1 MPAARVLFGQVARP
15 ARAAL
20 YAGNPPLLELVDVL
34 DAADDHGLDPVLLSC
49 ARPNGTRTCCR
60 AYAGVWRAF
69 RVGESG
75 RQWHWVPAIAPWAGR
90 GAIGQW
96 GCRVSIGGVLAAAR
110 RQAGLTITQVS
121 QRTCIRETI
130 VRGIERD
137 DFCACGADFYARGHI
152 RAIARAVG
160 VDGEPLV
167 GEYDSGHGT
176 PQDGPADGVPG
187 PSAPLRL
194 RARRSPGRA
203 VAVLVVLAAV
213 VGLVTYHV
221 VASHPA
227 GSAAAAARKPAV
239 TAHKTARAHPA
250 IASTPAPP
258 AARHGSPE
266 VVISLTAVSEA
277 CWADLLTSSGAA
289 VFQGI
294 LSPGASKTWKERR
307 AVTLELGNPG
317 AVTLTVDG
325 KSRTGLGSEPVT
337 LSLAPGK
344 TGSG

>member
-110 RQAGLTITQVS
+110 RQAGLTNTQVS
-121 QRTCIRETI
+121 QRTRIRETI

-137 DFCACGADFYARGHI
+137 DFSACGADIMREDTSAASLIPWAWI
-152 RAIARAVG
+152 RSHWSGGVRLEPRPAGGPPPWARAG
-160 VDGEPLV
+160 
-167 GEYDSGHGT
+167 
-176 PQDGPADGVPG
+176 
-187 PSAPLRL
+187 
-194 RARRSPGRA
+194 PGRRRRPCG
-203 VAVLVVLAAV
+203 LRGSSIHSR
-213 VGLVTYHV
+213 VGSRRGTSL
-221 VASHPA
+221 
-227 GSAAAAARKPAV
+227 
-239 TAHKTARAHPA
+239 
-250 IASTPAPP
+250 ST
-258 AARHGSPE
+258 RH
-266 VVISLTAVSEA
+266 
-277 CWADLLTSSGAA
+277 C
-289 VFQGI
+289 
-294 LSPGASKTWKERR
+294 
-307 AVTLELGNPG
+307 
-317 AVTLTVDG
+317 
-325 KSRTGLGSEPVT
+325 SR
-337 LSLAPGK
+337 
-344 TGSG
+344 

>member
-1 MPAARVLFGQVARP
+1 MPAARVLLGQVARA

-49 ARPNGTRTCCR
+49 ARPNGTRTCWR

-167 GEYDSGHGT
+167 GEYPSGSGRAAARAGLLRCWSCSRRSLAWSPIT
-176 PQDGPADGVPG
+176 SWRPIRLAAPRLPPASRRSPRIR
-187 PSAPLRL
+187 PPARTRPL
-194 RARRSPGRA
+194 RARRRRLQRA
-203 VAVLVVLAAV
+203 M
-213 VGLVTYHV
+213 
-221 VASHPA
+221 
-227 GSAAAAARKPAV
+227 ARP
-239 TAHKTARAHPA
+239 R
-250 IASTPAPP
+250 
-258 AARHGSPE
+258 
-266 VVISLTAVSEA
+266 
-277 CWADLLTSSGAA
+277 W
-289 VFQGI
+289 
-294 LSPGASKTWKERR
+294 
-307 AVTLELGNPG
+307 
-317 AVTLTVDG
+317 
-325 KSRTGLGSEPVT
+325 
-337 LSLAPGK
+337 
-344 TGSG
+344 